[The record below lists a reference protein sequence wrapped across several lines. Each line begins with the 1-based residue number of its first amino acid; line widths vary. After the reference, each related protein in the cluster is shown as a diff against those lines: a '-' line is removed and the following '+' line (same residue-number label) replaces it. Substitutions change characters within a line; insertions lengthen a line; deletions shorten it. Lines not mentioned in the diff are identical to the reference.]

1 MMQLGLFLRIPTENC
16 QFFKYKKENI
26 WDYCDGTVIYF
37 WEFCSENC
45 YPVHIGIWNKKICD
59 FIQLWRLKA
68 IKIFAL
74 FFHELFCILNSD
86 RKRIGQWHFVTVS
99 GHCFAHYINSLY
111 KTGDLIVILRCP
123 TYLNLNYIKNYDIKD
138 ILFCLQFFSIL

>member
-45 YPVHIGIWNKKICD
+45 
-59 FIQLWRLKA
+59 L
-68 IKIFAL
+68 
-74 FFHELFCILNSD
+74 ILAYET
-86 RKRIGQWHFVTVS
+86 KMFE
-99 GHCFAHYINSLY
+99 
-111 KTGDLIVILRCP
+111 
-123 TYLNLNYIKNYDIKD
+123 
-138 ILFCLQFFSIL
+138 ILFNYEDWRQ